1 MLPVDQAV
9 EEGGTKCVG
18 ALDAFRSRML
28 RGPSPTASGPQTVGE
43 PNPGVTDL
51 SEGGSGQGPVESPV
65 DSTGTSLS
73 GPAAMLGNK
82 NLSVHLESV
91 ASPPAAPVGRF
102 DRRTVAALSGL
113 GAAAALAWACLRAIP
128 HPRIYL
134 PLTFAQVW
142 EIGLGSL
149 PLVLLVA
156 MISGAVTSE
165 QTGYQYSST
174 LPPWIAGSVITASV
188 VTELGPLSTGFVLVG
203 RVGARIGAELG
214 AMSVTEQIQAL
225 RTVRRDPVLY
235 LVLPRVLAALIAVPA
250 LVALADAAGMLAGW
264 AVALVRIP
272 ITTSE
277 FAAGARAYF
286 EPFVLYFSLLK
297 GAVFGVSIAFIACA
311 AGLRATGGAAG
322 VGRATTVS
330 VVVATVVMM
339 VWDLLLA
346 RLLRVFG

>member
-1 MLPVDQAV
+1 MRAIKSV
-9 EEGGTKCVG
+9 
-18 ALDAFRSRML
+18 
-28 RGPSPTASGPQTVGE
+28 TV
-43 PNPGVTDL
+43 T
-51 SEGGSGQGPVESPV
+51 VESPP
-65 DSTGTSLS
+65 SA
-73 GPAAMLGNK
+73 PAGRSCGRALAA
-82 NLSVHLESV
+82 V
-91 ASPPAAPVGRF
+91 ASV
-102 DRRTVAALSGL
+102 
-113 GAAAALAWACLRAIP
+113 GAATSLAWACLRALR

-142 EIGLGSL
+142 EIGIGSL

-156 MISGAVTSE
+156 MLSGAVTSE

-174 LPPWIAGSVITASV
+174 LPPWIVGSVITASV
-188 VTELGPLSTGFVLVG
+188 VSELGPLSTGFVLIG

-225 RTVRRDPVLY
+225 RTLGRDPVVY

-250 LVALADAAGMLAGW
+250 LVALADAGGMLAGW
-264 AVALVRIP
+264 AVALIRVP

-277 FAAGARAYF
+277 FTAGARAYF
-286 EPFVLYFSLLK
+286 HPFVLYFSLAK
-297 GAVFGVSIAFIACA
+297 GAVFGVTIAFIACA

-339 VWDLLLA
+339 IWDLLLA

>member
-1 MLPVDQAV
+1 MSDD
-9 EEGGTKCVG
+9 K
-18 ALDAFRSRML
+18 
-28 RGPSPTASGPQTVGE
+28 
-43 PNPGVTDL
+43 
-51 SEGGSGQGPVESPV
+51 
-65 DSTGTSLS
+65 SL
-73 GPAAMLGNK
+73 A
-82 NLSVHLESV
+82 VHLESV
-91 ASPPAAPVGRF
+91 RPPPSIPPGRF
-102 DRRTVAALSGL
+102 GGSSAVAGL
-113 GAAAALAWACLRAIP
+113 GAGASLAWASLRGLR
-128 HPRIYL
+128 HPRVYL

-142 EIGLGSL
+142 EIGIASL

-188 VTELGPLSTGFVLVG
+188 VTELGPLSTGFVLIG

-225 RTVRRDPVLY
+225 RTLHRDPVVY

-264 AVALVRIP
+264 GVALVRIP

-277 FAAGARAYF
+277 FTAGARAYF
-286 EPFVLYFSLLK
+286 EPFQLYFSLLK
-297 GAVFGVSIAFIACA
+297 GAVFGVAIAFIACV

-330 VVVATVVMM
+330 VVVGTVVMM
-339 VWDLLLA
+339 ILDLLLA

>member
-1 MLPVDQAV
+1 MRDSNSLVV
-9 EEGGTKCVG
+9 
-18 ALDAFRSRML
+18 
-28 RGPSPTASGPQTVGE
+28 
-43 PNPGVTDL
+43 
-51 SEGGSGQGPVESPV
+51 PV
-65 DSTGTSLS
+65 DSL
-73 GPAAMLGNK
+73 
-82 NLSVHLESV
+82 V
-91 ASPPAAPVGRF
+91 SPPSAHAGRF
-102 DRRTVAALSGL
+102 GRRTLAAIGAV
-113 GAAAALAWACLRAIP
+113 GAATSLAWACLRALR

-142 EIGLGSL
+142 EIGIASL

-174 LPPWIAGSVITASV
+174 LPPWIVGSVITASV
-188 VTELGPLSTGFVLVG
+188 ITELGPLSTGLVLVG
-203 RVGARIGAELG
+203 RVGAGIGAELG

-225 RTVRRDPVLY
+225 RTLGRDPVVY

-250 LVALADAAGMLAGW
+250 LVALADAGGMLAGW
-264 AVALVRIP
+264 AVALVRVP

-286 EPFVLYFSLLK
+286 EPFVLYFSLFK
-297 GAVFGVSIAFIACA
+297 GAVFGVSIAFVACV

-322 VGRATTVS
+322 VGRATTSS

-339 VWDLLLA
+339 ISDLLLA
-346 RLLRVFG
+346 RLLQVFGR

>member
-1 MLPVDQAV
+1 MVKGLGRVVAGLSQNSAGRLAAMRDRKSLAVPIDLPVSPPSRP
-9 EEGGTKCVG
+9 EGGLGPRTRTAIG
-18 ALDAFRSRML
+18 AI
-28 RGPSPTASGPQTVGE
+28 
-43 PNPGVTDL
+43 
-51 SEGGSGQGPVESPV
+51 
-65 DSTGTSLS
+65 
-73 GPAAMLGNK
+73 
-82 NLSVHLESV
+82 
-91 ASPPAAPVGRF
+91 
-102 DRRTVAALSGL
+102 
-113 GAAAALAWACLRAIP
+113 GAATSLAWACLRALRQP
-128 HPRIYL
+128 QVYL

-142 EIGLGSL
+142 EIGVGSL

-174 LPPWIAGSVITASV
+174 LPPWIVGSVITASV
-188 VTELGPLSTGFVLVG
+188 ITELGPLSTGLVLVG

-225 RTVRRDPVLY
+225 RTVGRDPVVY
-235 LVLPRVLAALIAVPA
+235 LVLPRVLASLIAVPA
-250 LVALADAAGMLAGW
+250 LVALADGGGMLAGW
-264 AVALVRIP
+264 AVALIRVP
-272 ITTSE
+272 ITTGD
-277 FAAGARAYF
+277 FAVGARAYF
-286 EPFVLYFSLLK
+286 RPFMLFFSLLK

>member
-1 MLPVDQAV
+1 MRDRKSWVVPIDLPVSPPSRP
-9 EEGGTKCVG
+9 EGGLGPRTLTAIG
-18 ALDAFRSRML
+18 AI
-28 RGPSPTASGPQTVGE
+28 GTA
-43 PNPGVTDL
+43 
-51 SEGGSGQGPVESPV
+51 
-65 DSTGTSLS
+65 TS
-73 GPAAMLGNK
+73 
-82 NLSVHLESV
+82 
-91 ASPPAAPVGRF
+91 
-102 DRRTVAALSGL
+102 
-113 GAAAALAWACLRAIP
+113 LAWACVRALRQP
-128 HPRIYL
+128 QVYL
-134 PLTFAQVW
+134 PLTFAQIW

-174 LPPWIAGSVITASV
+174 LPPWIVGSVITASV
-188 VTELGPLSTGFVLVG
+188 ITELGPLSTGLVLVG

-214 AMSVTEQIQAL
+214 AMSVTDQIQAL
-225 RTVRRDPVLY
+225 RTVGRDPVVY
-235 LVLPRVLAALIAVPA
+235 LVLPRILAALVAVPA
-250 LVALADAAGMLAGW
+250 LVALADGGGMLAGW
-264 AVALVRIP
+264 AVALVRVP
-272 ITTSE
+272 ITTGD
-277 FAAGARAYF
+277 FAVGARAYF
-286 EPFVLYFSLLK
+286 RPFMLFFSLFK

>member
-1 MLPVDQAV
+1 MA
-9 EEGGTKCVG
+9 
-18 ALDAFRSRML
+18 
-28 RGPSPTASGPQTVGE
+28 
-43 PNPGVTDL
+43 
-51 SEGGSGQGPVESPV
+51 GSK
-65 DSTGTSLS
+65 SL
-73 GPAAMLGNK
+73 A
-82 NLSVHLESV
+82 VHLESV
-91 ASPPAAPVGRF
+91 GLPPSVPPGRF
-102 DRRTVAALSGL
+102 GRRTEAAVAGL
-113 GAAAALAWACLRAIP
+113 GAAASLAWACLRAVR

-142 EIGLGSL
+142 EIGIGSL

-156 MISGAVTSE
+156 MVSGAVTSE

-174 LPPWIAGSVITASV
+174 LPPWIVGSVITASV
-188 VTELGPLSTGFVLVG
+188 ITELGPISTGMVLVG

-225 RTVRRDPVLY
+225 RTLGRDPVVY

-250 LVALADAAGMLAGW
+250 LVALADAGGMLAGW
-264 AVALVRIP
+264 AVALVRVP

-277 FAAGARAYF
+277 FAAGARGYF
-286 EPFVLYFSLLK
+286 KPFVLYFSLLK

-322 VGRATTVS
+322 VGRATTLS
-330 VVVATVVMM
+330 VVMATVVMM
-339 VWDLLLA
+339 IWDLLLA